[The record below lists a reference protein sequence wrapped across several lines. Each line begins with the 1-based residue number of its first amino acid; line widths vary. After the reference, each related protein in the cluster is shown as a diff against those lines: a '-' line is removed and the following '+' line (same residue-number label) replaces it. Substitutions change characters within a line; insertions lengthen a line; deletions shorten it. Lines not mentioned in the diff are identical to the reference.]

1 MKIPEKLM
9 PFYFL
14 VAMLS
19 LASFTGADKEMER
32 VLKATAVIENF
43 SKMKENIPLRLMDQ
57 AQGIVV
63 IPKMINAGLGVGAKR
78 GKGLAMVKLSSGQ
91 WSNPVFITLTGG
103 SFGFQAG
110 VQAVDLVLVFNDK
123 TVLSGA
129 KNGSFT
135 IGGDVSAAAG
145 PVGRNSSAGID
156 YRMDSGVYSYSYS
169 KGLFAGISVNGSS
182 LAYDKKAIE
191 NFYGSGATSADLFT
205 DSEYKSDIVSD
216 LINVLGGL

>member
-63 IPKMINAGLGVGAKR
+63 IPKMINAGLGVCA
-78 GKGLAMVKLSSGQ
+78 
-91 WSNPVFITLTGG
+91 
-103 SFGFQAG
+103 
-110 VQAVDLVLVFNDK
+110 
-123 TVLSGA
+123 
-129 KNGSFT
+129 
-135 IGGDVSAAAG
+135 
-145 PVGRNSSAGID
+145 
-156 YRMDSGVYSYSYS
+156 
-169 KGLFAGISVNGSS
+169 
-182 LAYDKKAIE
+182 
-191 NFYGSGATSADLFT
+191 
-205 DSEYKSDIVSD
+205 
-216 LINVLGGL
+216 